1 MNNRELINNQL
12 NNSSNS
18 NSLFVVR
25 SGGDIQHQIPDQLE
39 NDTQQSS
46 LGSVNNFNVNVNVNG
61 SPTTTNPRQQVK
73 NILNNVLNVQQPKT
87 SEDLKKNYKQPLS
100 RNGNFNYNNTVQQI
114 IPQNN
119 YKINYSDN
127 FLLKTYNQ
135 QNENNG
141 LINNY
146 LNTENVLNRNL
157 INVDSDSTS
166 TNMIPNDISQNISY
180 DTPDKITKQNI
191 NKKQFLNK
199 IENKNNS
206 NNFSNIVNSL
216 TIYSDLKNP
225 VVNSYS
231 YSMANI
237 KSENSNLNLAF
248 QNLNEII
255 RGSTP
260 QSSIVSSTFK
270 NEFTVDQIQNQ
281 RNLYENKNFTLQT
294 VNQNNN
300 LEFMDNT
307 IRKQESIMVN
317 RNNIIQ
323 NQILQMAKNNE
334 KHQEDMELVDEMNDI
349 VPVNKDSLDMMVGN
363 HNMPNKEF
371 IHINEEYDNDRENM
385 LIKMNSPPIW
395 RTALG

>member
-100 RNGNFNYNNTVQQI
+100 PNGNFNYNNTVQQI

-180 DTPDKITKQNI
+180 DTPDQIIKQNI

-349 VPVNKDSLDMMVGN
+349 VPVNKDSPDMMVGN

>member
-1 MNNRELINNQL
+1 
-12 NNSSNS
+12 
-18 NSLFVVR
+18 
-25 SGGDIQHQIPDQLE
+25 
-39 NDTQQSS
+39 
-46 LGSVNNFNVNVNVNG
+46 
-61 SPTTTNPRQQVK
+61 
-73 NILNNVLNVQQPKT
+73 
-87 SEDLKKNYKQPLS
+87 
-100 RNGNFNYNNTVQQI
+100 
-114 IPQNN
+114 
-119 YKINYSDN
+119 
-127 FLLKTYNQ
+127 
-135 QNENNG
+135 
-141 LINNY
+141 
-146 LNTENVLNRNL
+146 
-157 INVDSDSTS
+157 
-166 TNMIPNDISQNISY
+166 
-180 DTPDKITKQNI
+180 
-191 NKKQFLNK
+191 
-199 IENKNNS
+199 
-206 NNFSNIVNSL
+206 
-216 TIYSDLKNP
+216 
-225 VVNSYS
+225 
-231 YSMANI
+231 MANI

-349 VPVNKDSLDMMVGN
+349 VPVNKDSPDMMVGN

>member
-100 RNGNFNYNNTVQQI
+100 PNGNFNYNNTVQQI

-180 DTPDKITKQNI
+180 DTPDQIIKQNI

-216 TIYSDLKNP
+216 TIYSDIKNP

-349 VPVNKDSLDMMVGN
+349 VPVNKDSPDMMVGN